1 MTTMRGNRRL
11 SILLGVAILAVLPS
25 CQRYIT
31 VAGRAEG
38 FDQGG
43 KVLVVVPSDTVP
55 SMEHHA
61 LCWRAKSL
69 GHYVELD
76 DSGRFHARFRLAGPS
91 SIQVVCGDG
100 KIDPMVWGG
109 DSVYVE
115 FRNSD
120 SFPTN
125 SGITRVRFAGQ
136 VADRPSS
143 YRGQGDRWLSDA
155 KRERIGMRAALDS
168 LTAFRKS
175 MARQYRREL
184 KAAGVP
190 WCRRGA
196 YVRSF
201 ERMATYGLF
210 WPSWFGVKGKE
221 AQMLAQWNKKHIY
234 RLGSCKD
241 RHFDRYCEYQ
251 ERRGRELAVLRGLL
265 DTVAGKAYKTPILR
279 YPEECG
285 YCAMVRSAMGV
296 LDHVEYTTSDVGR
309 AKDTMQLPQLLQMRQ
324 AQGEHSRLDSL
335 ALAAWRSYKAGIER
349 GYGPRVFHPGQPTL
363 DSLVAPVE
371 GEKLRGVLV
380 WCWLANSRE
389 AAQQVSALAE
399 IEHQLAQQDVRSVHV
414 CFDNGDYNL
423 RSELY
428 LHGLQGEYWRSNRA
442 LRTQL
447 LQMLGIAKL
456 HTPRLLLLSPDGRV
470 LDAALPAAT
479 DVEGVVER
487 VGERL

>member
-1 MTTMRGNRRL
+1 MTTMRGKRRF
-11 SILLGVAILAVLPS
+11 SILLGVGMLAALPS

-43 KVLVVVPSDTVP
+43 KVLVIVPNDTVP

-61 LCWRAKSL
+61 QCWRAKSL

-76 DSGRFHARFRLAGPS
+76 DSGRFHARFRLAGPA

-100 KIDPMVWGG
+100 KISPLVWGG

-120 SFPTN
+120 SFPCN
-125 SGITRVRFAGQ
+125 SEITRVKFAGQ
-136 VADRPSS
+136 IADRPSS
-143 YRGQGDRWLSDA
+143 YRGQKDRWLSTA
-155 KRERIGMRAALDS
+155 TRERIGMRAALDS
-168 LTAFRKS
+168 LTAFRRS
-175 MARQYRREL
+175 MVRQYRREL

-201 ERMATYGLF
+201 ERLATYGLF
-210 WPSWFGVKGKE
+210 WPTWFGVRGKE
-221 AQMLAQWNKKHIY
+221 GQMLIQWNKKHIY
-234 RLGSCKD
+234 GLGSCND
-241 RHFDRYCEYQ
+241 RRFDKYCDYQ
-251 ERRGRELAVLRGLL
+251 ERRGRELAVQGGLL

-279 YPEECG
+279 YPEECH
-285 YCAMVRSAMGV
+285 YCAMVRSTMDV
-296 LDHVEYTTSDVGR
+296 LDHVEYATSDAGR
-309 AKDTMQLPQLLQMRQ
+309 AQDTVQLPQLLQMRQ
-324 AQGEHSRLDSL
+324 AQGEHTRLDSL
-335 ALAAWRSYKAGIER
+335 ALAAWRNYKAGLER

-389 AAQQVSALAE
+389 AAQQVGALAE

-447 LQMLGIAKL
+447 LQMLGIDKL
-456 HTPRLLLLSPDGRV
+456 HTPRLLLLSSDGRL
-470 LDAALPAAT
+470 LDAALPDAS
-479 DVEGVVER
+479 DVEGVVKR
-487 VGERL
+487 VGKRL